1 VDTKLGK
8 KNTPLVVQASKEGS
22 LGVVQILLN
31 RNANIDAQD
40 SDGNTALMK
49 AAKEGFLPI
58 VQLLISKKADINKSL
73 SNSKKK
79 FKAIH

>member
-1 VDTKLGK
+1 
-8 KNTPLVVQASKEGS
+8 
-22 LGVVQILLN
+22 
-31 RNANIDAQD
+31 
-40 SDGNTALMK
+40 MK

-79 FKAIH
+79 FKAIHQACKQDDVDIVKAIIDANSDLIDDAENT